1 MLISPSEMSRY
12 ENPGALRGDDHT
24 AGISLQGMIL
34 MSEHKTPSEHG
45 HEISN
50 TPVFMI
56 AVHRPVLVVREVEV
70 CLISEGGHKGEEK
83 GRKSE

>member
-1 MLISPSEMSRY
+1 
-12 ENPGALRGDDHT
+12 
-24 AGISLQGMIL
+24 
-34 MSEHKTPSEHG
+34 MSEQKTPSEHG

-50 TPVFMI
+50 MPVFMI

>member
-1 MLISPSEMSRY
+1 
-12 ENPGALRGDDHT
+12 
-24 AGISLQGMIL
+24 
-34 MSEHKTPSEHG
+34 MSEQKTPSEHG

-83 GRKSE
+83 GRKVNEKTSLNCWRDVGW